1 MCHCKDKIVKIT
13 NLLVQEFNFC
23 YGYTHA
29 TRDALISNI
38 LPKADISQ

>member
-13 NLLVQEFNFC
+13 NLLVQGFNIWLDC

-29 TRDALISNI
+29 NIITRDAPIYR
-38 LPKADISQ
+38 